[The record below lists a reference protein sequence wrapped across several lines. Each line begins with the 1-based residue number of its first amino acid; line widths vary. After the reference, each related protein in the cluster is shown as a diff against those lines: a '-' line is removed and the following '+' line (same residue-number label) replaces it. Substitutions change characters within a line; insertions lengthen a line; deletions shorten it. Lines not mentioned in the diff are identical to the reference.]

1 MKNVVLIVVGKL
13 KSKELEILEVDYL
26 KRFKKIFLK
35 VVETKSLEDQP
46 EKEAELVAFEIS
58 ELQKKASFEVVL
70 LEERGKLFNS
80 PDFSQFLFQDLGKN
94 VIFAVGG
101 SSGHGQAV
109 LKLKQKSLSLSPL
122 TYPHKLARLIFIE
135 QLYRTETIFAQHPY
149 HK

>member
-1 MKNVVLIVVGKL
+1 VKNVVLIVVGKL